1 MTALSVCT
9 VVGNR
14 CYLIKDFIAVLNELL
29 IMKDSRR
36 M

>member
-1 MTALSVCT
+1 MTVLSVCT

-14 CYLIKDFIAVLNELL
+14 CCLIKDFIAVLNELL
-29 IMKDSRR
+29 IMKESRR